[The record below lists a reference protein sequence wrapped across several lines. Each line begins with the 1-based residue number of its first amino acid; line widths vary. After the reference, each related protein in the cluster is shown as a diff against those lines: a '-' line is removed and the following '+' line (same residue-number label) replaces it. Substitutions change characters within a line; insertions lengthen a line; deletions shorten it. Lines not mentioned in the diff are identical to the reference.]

1 MAILTRAWTAV
12 ARRLT
17 RSLIILAVMTLIFT
31 LLISTVAVRQT
42 MTNLRLNVERNIRA
56 GFSLS
61 GTKGEGLPMKDAE
74 AVRHLAGIGAYNY
87 QMQTAARPNGL
98 ALIDGGIQLSNEAD
112 AAAGV
117 TGTTDSQSLS
127 QFTGRL
133 YQLEQGKHISE
144 NTRQTALVHT
154 AFAQKNGLKLG
165 DRIQLQ
171 QGDRQVDLTITGVFS
186 GKTDKPGP
194 LPSGQA
200 ENQII
205 TSLAAAQQLSGSE
218 QITRA
223 TYFASNPRTLPDL
236 VRRVKTLPLEW
247 NKLELTDNAASFANV
262 INSIASIERILAI
275 GTLGIS
281 LAGIATLSLVLVFWV
296 RSRIHEIGTLL
307 AIGTSKRQI
316 AEQVMIELLLVAIA
330 ALLVA
335 ALSSQVLS
343 HHLTANLLNNSSH
356 VAGTLTV
363 QPQAAPL
370 VSYLLAASLGLAV
383 VIISGVV
390 ALMPILRRTPKQIL
404 TTLR

>member
-17 RSLIILAVMTLIFT
+17 RSLIILAVMALIFT

-61 GTKGEGLPMKDAE
+61 GTKGEGLPIKDAN

-98 ALIDGGIQLSNEAD
+98 ALIDGGIQLSDEAD

-144 NTRQTALVHT
+144 NTRQAALVHT
-154 AFAQKNGLKLG
+154 VFAQKNGLKLG

-171 QGDRQVDLTITGVFS
+171 QGDRQVDLTITGIFS

-194 LPSGQA
+194 LPSDQT

-205 TSLAAAQQLSGSE
+205 TSLAAAQQLSGSK
-218 QITRA
+218 QLTRA
-223 TYFASNPRTLPDL
+223 TYFSSNPRALPDL

-247 NKLELTDNAASFANV
+247 SKLELTDNAASFANV

-316 AEQVMIELLLVAIA
+316 AEQIMIELLLIAIV
-330 ALLVA
+330 ALLGA
-335 ALSSQVLS
+335 MLSSQALS

-370 VSYLLAASLGLAV
+370 ASYLLAASLGLAV
-383 VIISGVV
+383 VIISGAV

>member
-1 MAILTRAWTAV
+1 MAMLTRAWTAV
-12 ARRLT
+12 VRRLT
-17 RSLIILAVMTLIFT
+17 RSLIILAVIALIFT
-31 LLISTVAVRQT
+31 LLMSTVAVRQT

-61 GTKGEGLPMKDAE
+61 GTKGEGLPIKDADT
-74 AVRHLAGIGAYNY
+74 VRRLAEIGARNY
-87 QMQTAARPNGL
+87 QVQTTARPNGL
-98 ALIDGGIQLSNEAD
+98 TLIDGGIQLSNEAD

-144 NTRQTALVHT
+144 NTRQAALVHT
-154 AFAQKNGLKLG
+154 VFAQKNGLKLG

-171 QGDRQVDLTITGVFS
+171 QGDRQVDLTITGIFS

-194 LPSGQA
+194 LPSDQA

-205 TSLAAAQQLSGSE
+205 TSLAAAQQLSGSK
-218 QITRA
+218 QLTRA
-223 TYFASNPRTLPDL
+223 TYFSSNPRALPDL

-247 NKLELTDNAASFANV
+247 SKLELTDNAASFANV

-316 AEQVMIELLLVAIA
+316 AEQIMIELLLIAIV
-330 ALLVA
+330 ALLGA
-335 ALSSQVLS
+335 MLSSQALS

-383 VIISGVV
+383 VVASGIV
-390 ALMPILRRTPKQIL
+390 ALAPILRRTPKQIL

>member
-1 MAILTRAWTAV
+1 MVMLTRAWTAV

-17 RSLIILAVMTLIFT
+17 RSLIILAVMALIFT

-61 GTKGEGLPMKDAE
+61 GTKGEGLPIKDADT
-74 AVRHLAGIGAYNY
+74 VRHLAGIGAYNY

-98 ALIDGGIQLSNEAD
+98 ALIDGGIQLSDEAD

-133 YQLEQGKHISE
+133 YQLEQGKHLSKDS
-144 NTRQTALVHT
+144 QQSALIHT

-165 DRIQLQ
+165 NRIQLQ
-171 QGDRQVDLTITGVFS
+171 QGDRQVNLTISGIFS
-186 GKTDKPGP
+186 GTTDKPGP
-194 LPSGQA
+194 LPSDQA

-218 QITRA
+218 QLTRA
-223 TYFASNPRTLPDL
+223 TYFASNPRALPDL
-236 VRRVKTLPLEW
+236 VRRAKTLPLEW
-247 NKLELTDNAASFANV
+247 SKIELTDNAASFANV

-281 LAGIATLSLVLVFWV
+281 LAGLATLSLVLVFWV

-316 AEQVMIELLLVAIA
+316 AKQIMIELLLIAIV
-330 ALLVA
+330 ALLGA
-335 ALSSQVLS
+335 MLSNQALS
-343 HHLTANLLNNSSH
+343 HHLTANLLNNSNH

-370 VSYLLAASLGLAV
+370 ASYLLAASLGLAV
-383 VIISGVV
+383 VIISGAV

>member
-1 MAILTRAWTAV
+1 MAMLTRAWTAV
-12 ARRLT
+12 VRRLT
-17 RSLIILAVMTLIFT
+17 RSLIILAVIALIFT
-31 LLISTVAVRQT
+31 LLMSTVAVRQT

-61 GTKGEGLPMKDAE
+61 GTKGEGLPIKDADT
-74 AVRHLAGIGAYNY
+74 VRRLAEIGARNY
-87 QMQTAARPNGL
+87 QVQTTARPNGL
-98 ALIDGGIQLSNEAD
+98 TLIDGGIQLSNEAD

-144 NTRQTALVHT
+144 NTRQAALVHT
-154 AFAQKNGLKLG
+154 VFAQKNGLKLG

-171 QGDRQVDLTITGVFS
+171 QGDRQVDLTITGIFS

-194 LPSGQA
+194 LPSDQT

-205 TSLAAAQQLSGSE
+205 TSLAAAQQLSGSK
-218 QITRA
+218 QLTRA
-223 TYFASNPRTLPDL
+223 TYFSSNPRALPDL

-247 NKLELTDNAASFANV
+247 SKLELTDNAASFANV

-316 AEQVMIELLLVAIA
+316 AEQIMIELLLIAIV
-330 ALLVA
+330 ALLGA
-335 ALSSQVLS
+335 MLSSQALS
-343 HHLTANLLNNSSH
+343 HHLTANLLNNSSY

-383 VIISGVV
+383 VVASGIV
-390 ALMPILRRTPKQIL
+390 ALAPILRRTPKQIL

>member
-17 RSLIILAVMTLIFT
+17 RSLIILAVMALIFT

-61 GTKGEGLPMKDAE
+61 GTKGEGLPIKDAN
-74 AVRHLAGIGAYNY
+74 AVQHLAGIGAYNY

-98 ALIDGGIQLSNEAD
+98 ALIDGGIQLSDEAD

-133 YQLEQGKHISE
+133 YQLEQGKNLSKDS
-144 NTRQTALVHT
+144 QQSALIHT

-165 DRIQLQ
+165 NRIQLQ
-171 QGDRQVDLTITGVFS
+171 QGDRQVNLTIAGIFS
-186 GKTDKPGP
+186 GTTDKPGP
-194 LPSGQA
+194 LPSDQA

-218 QITRA
+218 QLTRA
-223 TYFASNPRTLPDL
+223 TYFASNPRALPDL

-247 NKLELTDNAASFANV
+247 SKIELTDNAASFASV
-262 INSIASIERILAI
+262 INGIAGIERILAI

-383 VIISGVV
+383 VIISGAV

>member
-1 MAILTRAWTAV
+1 MVMLTRAWTAV

-17 RSLIILAVMTLIFT
+17 RSLIILAVMALIFT
-31 LLISTVAVRQT
+31 LLMSTVAVRQT

-61 GTKGEGLPMKDAE
+61 GTKGEGLPIKDADT
-74 AVRHLAGIGAYNY
+74 VRRLAEIGARNY
-87 QMQTAARPNGL
+87 QVQTTARPNGL
-98 ALIDGGIQLSNEAD
+98 ALIDGGIQLSDEAD

-171 QGDRQVDLTITGVFS
+171 QGDRQVDLTITGIFS

-194 LPSGQA
+194 LPSDQT

-205 TSLAAAQQLSGSE
+205 TSLAAAQQLSGSG
-218 QITRA
+218 QLTRA
-223 TYFASNPRTLPDL
+223 TYFASNPRALPDL
-236 VRRVKTLPLEW
+236 VRRAKTLPLEW
-247 NKLELTDNAASFANV
+247 SKIELTDNAASFASV
-262 INSIASIERILAI
+262 INGIAGIERILAI

-383 VIISGVV
+383 VIISGAV

>member
-1 MAILTRAWTAV
+1 
-12 ARRLT
+12 
-17 RSLIILAVMTLIFT
+17 
-31 LLISTVAVRQT
+31 

-61 GTKGEGLPMKDAE
+61 GTKGEGLPIKDADT
-74 AVRHLAGIGAYNY
+74 VRRLAEIGARNY
-87 QMQTAARPNGL
+87 QVQTTARPNGL
-98 ALIDGGIQLSNEAD
+98 TLIDGGIQLSNEAD

-144 NTRQTALVHT
+144 NTRQAALVHT

-165 DRIQLQ
+165 NRIQLQ
-171 QGDRQVDLTITGVFS
+171 QGDRQVDLTITGIFS

-194 LPSGQA
+194 LPSDQA

-205 TSLAAAQQLSGSE
+205 TSLAAAQQLSGSK
-218 QITRA
+218 QLTRA
-223 TYFASNPRTLPDL
+223 TYFSSNPRALPDL

-247 NKLELTDNAASFANV
+247 SKLELTDNAASFANV

-316 AEQVMIELLLVAIA
+316 AEQIMIELLLIAIV
-330 ALLVA
+330 ALLGA
-335 ALSSQVLS
+335 MLSSQALS
-343 HHLTANLLNNSSH
+343 HHLTSNLLNNSSH
-356 VAGTLTV
+356 VAGTLAV

-370 VSYLLAASLGLAV
+370 ASYLLAASLGLAV
-383 VIISGVV
+383 VVASGIV
-390 ALMPILRRTPKQIL
+390 ALAPILRRTPKQIL

>member
-1 MAILTRAWTAV
+1 MAMLTRAWTAV
-12 ARRLT
+12 VRRLT
-17 RSLIILAVMTLIFT
+17 RSLIILAVIALIFT
-31 LLISTVAVRQT
+31 LLMSTVAVRQT

-61 GTKGEGLPMKDAE
+61 GTKGEGLLIKDADT
-74 AVRHLAGIGAYNY
+74 VRRLAEIGARNY
-87 QMQTAARPNGL
+87 QVQTTARPNGL
-98 ALIDGGIQLSNEAD
+98 TLIDGGIQLSNEAD

-144 NTRQTALVHT
+144 NTRQAALVHT
-154 AFAQKNGLKLG
+154 VFAQKNGLKLG

-171 QGDRQVDLTITGVFS
+171 QGDRQVDLTITGIFS

-194 LPSGQA
+194 LPSDQT

-205 TSLAAAQQLSGSE
+205 TSLAAAQQLSGSK
-218 QITRA
+218 QLTRA
-223 TYFASNPRTLPDL
+223 TYFSSNPRALPDL

-247 NKLELTDNAASFANV
+247 SKLELTDNAASFANV

-316 AEQVMIELLLVAIA
+316 AEQIMIELLLIAIV
-330 ALLVA
+330 ALLGA
-335 ALSSQVLS
+335 MLSSQALS
-343 HHLTANLLNNSSH
+343 HHLTANLLNNSSY

-383 VIISGVV
+383 VVASGIV
-390 ALMPILRRTPKQIL
+390 ALAPILRRTPKQIL

>member
-1 MAILTRAWTAV
+1 MVMLTRAWTAV

-17 RSLIILAVMTLIFT
+17 RSLIILAVMALIFT
-31 LLISTVAVRQT
+31 LLMSTVAVRQT

-61 GTKGEGLPMKDAE
+61 GTKGEGLPIKDADT
-74 AVRHLAGIGAYNY
+74 VRRLAEIGARNY
-87 QMQTAARPNGL
+87 QVQTTARPNGL
-98 ALIDGGIQLSNEAD
+98 ALIDGGIQLSDEAD

-144 NTRQTALVHT
+144 NTQQAALVHT

-165 DRIQLQ
+165 DRIKLQ
-171 QGDRQVDLTITGVFS
+171 QGDRQVDLTITGIFS

-194 LPSGQA
+194 LPSDQA

-205 TSLAAAQQLSGSE
+205 TSLAAAQQLSGSG
-218 QITRA
+218 QLTRA
-223 TYFASNPRTLPDL
+223 TYFASNPRALPDL
-236 VRRVKTLPLEW
+236 VRRAKTLPLEW
-247 NKLELTDNAASFANV
+247 SKIELTDNAASFASV
-262 INSIASIERILAI
+262 INGIAGIERILAI

-281 LAGIATLSLVLVFWV
+281 LAGMATLSLVLVFWV

-383 VIISGVV
+383 VIISGAV

>member
-1 MAILTRAWTAV
+1 MTVLTRAWTAV
-12 ARRLT
+12 TRRLT
-17 RSLIILAVMTLIFT
+17 RSLIILAVMALIFT

-42 MTNLRLNVERNIRA
+42 MANLRLNVERNIRA

-61 GTKGEGLPMKDAE
+61 GTKGEGLPIKDAD
-74 AVRHLAGIGAYNY
+74 AVRHLAGIGAHNY

-98 ALIDGGIQLSNEAD
+98 ALIDGGIQLSDEAD

-133 YQLEQGKHISE
+133 YQLEQGKHLSKDS
-144 NTRQTALVHT
+144 QQSALIHT
-154 AFAQKNGLKLG
+154 VFAQKNGLKLG

-171 QGDRQVDLTITGVFS
+171 QGDRQVDLTITGIFS

-194 LPSGQA
+194 LPSDQA

-205 TSLAAAQQLSGSE
+205 TSLAVAQQLSGSG
-218 QITRA
+218 QLTRA
-223 TYFASNPRTLPDL
+223 TYFASNPRALPDL
-236 VRRVKTLPLEW
+236 VRRAKTLPLDW
-247 NKLELTDNAASFANV
+247 SKLELTDNAASFASV
-262 INSIASIERILAI
+262 INSIAGIERILAI

-281 LAGIATLSLVLVFWV
+281 LAGLATLSLVLVFWV

-316 AEQVMIELLLVAIA
+316 AEQVMVELLLVAIA

-335 ALSSQVLS
+335 TLSGQALS

-356 VAGTLTV
+356 VASTLTV
-363 QPQAAPL
+363 QPQTAPL

-383 VIISGVV
+383 VAASGIV
-390 ALMPILRRTPKQIL
+390 ALAPILRRTPKQIL

>member
-17 RSLIILAVMTLIFT
+17 RSLIILAVMALIFT

-61 GTKGEGLPMKDAE
+61 GTKGEGLPIKDAN

-98 ALIDGGIQLSNEAD
+98 ALIDGGIQLSDEAD

-144 NTRQTALVHT
+144 NTQQAALVHT

-171 QGDRQVDLTITGVFS
+171 QGDRQVTLTISGIFS

-194 LPSGQA
+194 LPSDQA

-205 TSLAAAQQLSGSE
+205 TSLAAAQQLSGSG
-218 QITRA
+218 QLTRA
-223 TYFASNPRTLPDL
+223 TYFTSNPRALPDL
-236 VRRVKTLPLEW
+236 VRRAKTLPLEW
-247 NKLELTDNAASFANV
+247 SKLELTDNAASFASV
-262 INSIASIERILAI
+262 INGIAGIERILAI

-383 VIISGVV
+383 VIISGAV

>member
-1 MAILTRAWTAV
+1 MVMLTRAWTAV

-17 RSLIILAVMTLIFT
+17 RSLIILAVMALIFT

-61 GTKGEGLPMKDAE
+61 GTKGEGLPIKDADT
-74 AVRHLAGIGAYNY
+74 VRHLAGIGAYNY

-98 ALIDGGIQLSNEAD
+98 ALIDGGIQLSDEAD

-133 YQLEQGKHISE
+133 YQLEQGKHLSKDS
-144 NTRQTALVHT
+144 QQSALIHT

-165 DRIQLQ
+165 NRIQLQ
-171 QGDRQVDLTITGVFS
+171 QGDRQVNLTISGIFS
-186 GKTDKPGP
+186 GTTDKPGP
-194 LPSGQA
+194 LPSDQA

-218 QITRA
+218 QLTRA
-223 TYFASNPRTLPDL
+223 TYFASNPRALPDL
-236 VRRVKTLPLEW
+236 VRRAKTLPLEW
-247 NKLELTDNAASFANV
+247 SKIELTDNAASFANV

-281 LAGIATLSLVLVFWV
+281 LAGLATLSLVLVFWV

-316 AEQVMIELLLVAIA
+316 AKQIMIELLLIAIV
-330 ALLVA
+330 ALLGA
-335 ALSSQVLS
+335 MLSSQALS
-343 HHLTANLLNNSSH
+343 HHLTANLLNNSNH

-370 VSYLLAASLGLAV
+370 ASYLLAASLGLAV
-383 VIISGVV
+383 VIISGAV

>member
-17 RSLIILAVMTLIFT
+17 RSLIILAVMALIFT
-31 LLISTVAVRQT
+31 LLMSTVAVRQT

-61 GTKGEGLPMKDAE
+61 GTKGEGLPIKDADT
-74 AVRHLAGIGAYNY
+74 VRRLAEIGAHNY
-87 QMQTAARPNGL
+87 QVQTTAQPNGL

-112 AAAGV
+112 AAAGI

-144 NTRQTALVHT
+144 NTQQAALVHT

-171 QGDRQVDLTITGVFS
+171 QGDRQVYLTITGIFS

-194 LPSGQA
+194 LPSDQA

-205 TSLAAAQQLSGSE
+205 TSLAAAQQLSGSG
-218 QITRA
+218 QLTRA
-223 TYFASNPRTLPDL
+223 TYFASNPRALPDL
-236 VRRVKTLPLEW
+236 VRRAKTLPLEW
-247 NKLELTDNAASFANV
+247 SKIELTDNAASFASV
-262 INSIASIERILAI
+262 INGIAGIERILAI

-383 VIISGVV
+383 VIISGAV

>member
-1 MAILTRAWTAV
+1 
-12 ARRLT
+12 
-17 RSLIILAVMTLIFT
+17 
-31 LLISTVAVRQT
+31 

-61 GTKGEGLPMKDAE
+61 GTKGEGLPIKDADT
-74 AVRHLAGIGAYNY
+74 VRRLAEIGARNY
-87 QMQTAARPNGL
+87 QVQTTARPNGL
-98 ALIDGGIQLSNEAD
+98 TLIDGGIQLSNEAD

-144 NTRQTALVHT
+144 NTRQAALVHT

-165 DRIQLQ
+165 NRIQLQ
-171 QGDRQVDLTITGVFS
+171 QGDRQVDLTITGIFS

-194 LPSGQA
+194 LPSDQA

-205 TSLAAAQQLSGSE
+205 TSLAAAQQLSGSK
-218 QITRA
+218 QLTRA
-223 TYFASNPRTLPDL
+223 TYFSSNPRALPDL

-247 NKLELTDNAASFANV
+247 SKLELTDNAASFANV
-262 INSIASIERILAI
+262 INSIASIEHILAI

-316 AEQVMIELLLVAIA
+316 AEQIMIELLLIAIV
-330 ALLVA
+330 ALLGA
-335 ALSSQVLS
+335 MLSSQALS
-343 HHLTANLLNNSSH
+343 HHLTSNLLNNSSH
-356 VAGTLTV
+356 VAGTLAV

-370 VSYLLAASLGLAV
+370 ASYLLAASLGLAV
-383 VIISGVV
+383 VVASGIV
-390 ALMPILRRTPKQIL
+390 ALAPILRRTPKQIL

>member
-1 MAILTRAWTAV
+1 MAMLTRAWTAV
-12 ARRLT
+12 VRRLT
-17 RSLIILAVMTLIFT
+17 RSLIILAVIALIFT

-61 GTKGEGLPMKDAE
+61 GTKGEGLPIKDAN

-144 NTRQTALVHT
+144 NTRQAALVHT
-154 AFAQKNGLKLG
+154 VFAQKNGLKLG

-171 QGDRQVDLTITGVFS
+171 QGDRQVDLTITGIFS

-194 LPSGQA
+194 LPSDQT

-205 TSLAAAQQLSGSE
+205 TSLAAAQQLSGSK
-218 QITRA
+218 QLTRA
-223 TYFASNPRTLPDL
+223 TYFSSNPRALPDL

-247 NKLELTDNAASFANV
+247 SKLELTDNAASFANV

-316 AEQVMIELLLVAIA
+316 AEQIMIELLLIAIV
-330 ALLVA
+330 ALLGA
-335 ALSSQVLS
+335 MLSSQALS
-343 HHLTANLLNNSSH
+343 HHLTANLLNNSSRA
-356 VAGTLTV
+356 AGTLAV
-363 QPQAAPL
+363 QPQAAPF

-383 VIISGVV
+383 VVASGIV
-390 ALMPILRRTPKQIL
+390 ALAPILRRTPKQIL

>member
-1 MAILTRAWTAV
+1 MAMLTRAWTAV
-12 ARRLT
+12 VRRLT
-17 RSLIILAVMTLIFT
+17 RSLIILAVIALIFT
-31 LLISTVAVRQT
+31 LLMSTVAVRQT

-61 GTKGEGLPMKDAE
+61 GTKGEGLPIKDAN

-144 NTRQTALVHT
+144 NTRQAALVHT
-154 AFAQKNGLKLG
+154 VFAQKNGLKLG

-171 QGDRQVDLTITGVFS
+171 QGDRQVDLTITGIFS

-194 LPSGQA
+194 LPSDQT

-205 TSLAAAQQLSGSE
+205 TSLAAAQQLSGSK
-218 QITRA
+218 QLTRA
-223 TYFASNPRTLPDL
+223 TYFSSNPRALPDL

-247 NKLELTDNAASFANV
+247 SKLELTDNAASFANV

-316 AEQVMIELLLVAIA
+316 AEQIMIELLLIAIV
-330 ALLVA
+330 ALLGA
-335 ALSSQVLS
+335 MLSSQALS

-356 VAGTLTV
+356 VAGTLAV

-370 VSYLLAASLGLAV
+370 ASYLLAASLGLAV

>member
-1 MAILTRAWTAV
+1 MAMLTRAWTAV
-12 ARRLT
+12 VRRLT
-17 RSLIILAVMTLIFT
+17 RSLIILAVIALIFT
-31 LLISTVAVRQT
+31 LLMSTVAVRQT

-61 GTKGEGLPMKDAE
+61 GTKGEGLPIKDADT
-74 AVRHLAGIGAYNY
+74 VRRLAEIGARNY
-87 QMQTAARPNGL
+87 QVQTTARPNGL
-98 ALIDGGIQLSNEAD
+98 TLIDGGIQLSDEAD

-144 NTRQTALVHT
+144 NTRQAALVHT

-171 QGDRQVDLTITGVFS
+171 QGDRQVDLTITGIFS

-194 LPSGQA
+194 LPSDQT

-205 TSLAAAQQLSGSE
+205 TSLAAAQQLSGSG
-218 QITRA
+218 QLTRA
-223 TYFASNPRTLPDL
+223 TYFASNPRALPDL
-236 VRRVKTLPLEW
+236 VRRAKTLPLEW
-247 NKLELTDNAASFANV
+247 SKIELTDNAASFASV
-262 INSIASIERILAI
+262 INGIAGIERILAI

-383 VIISGVV
+383 VIISGAV

>member
-1 MAILTRAWTAV
+1 MAMLTRAWTAV
-12 ARRLT
+12 VRRLT
-17 RSLIILAVMTLIFT
+17 RSLIILAVMALIFT

-61 GTKGEGLPMKDAE
+61 GTKGEGLPIKGAN

-98 ALIDGGIQLSNEAD
+98 ALIDGGIQLSDEAD

-144 NTRQTALVHT
+144 NTQQAALVHT

-171 QGDRQVDLTITGVFS
+171 QGDRQVTLTISGIFS

-194 LPSGQA
+194 LPSDQA

-218 QITRA
+218 QLTRA
-223 TYFASNPRTLPDL
+223 TYFASNPRALPDL
-236 VRRVKTLPLEW
+236 VRRAKTLPLEW
-247 NKLELTDNAASFANV
+247 SKIELTDNAASFANV

-281 LAGIATLSLVLVFWV
+281 LAGLATLSLVLVFWV

-316 AEQVMIELLLVAIA
+316 AEQIMIELLLVAIA

-383 VIISGVV
+383 VVASGIV
-390 ALMPILRRTPKQIL
+390 ALAPILRRTPKQIL

>member
-1 MAILTRAWTAV
+1 MVMLTRAWTAV

-17 RSLIILAVMTLIFT
+17 RSLIILAVMALIFT
-31 LLISTVAVRQT
+31 LLMSTVAVRQT
-42 MTNLRLNVERNIRA
+42 MINLRLNVEHNIRA

-61 GTKGEGLPMKDAE
+61 GTKGEGLPIKDADT
-74 AVRHLAGIGAYNY
+74 VRRLAEIGARNY
-87 QMQTAARPNGL
+87 QVQTTARPNGL
-98 ALIDGGIQLSNEAD
+98 ALIDGGIQLSDEAD

-144 NTRQTALVHT
+144 NTQQAALVHT

-165 DRIQLQ
+165 DRIKLQ
-171 QGDRQVDLTITGVFS
+171 QGDRQVDLTITGIFS

-194 LPSGQA
+194 LPSDQA

-205 TSLAAAQQLSGSE
+205 TSLAAAQQLSGSG
-218 QITRA
+218 QLTRA
-223 TYFASNPRTLPDL
+223 TYFASNPRALPDL
-236 VRRVKTLPLEW
+236 VRRAKTLPLEW
-247 NKLELTDNAASFANV
+247 SKIELTDNAASFASV
-262 INSIASIERILAI
+262 INGIAGIERILAI

-383 VIISGVV
+383 VIISGAV

>member
-1 MAILTRAWTAV
+1 MVMLTRAWTAV

-17 RSLIILAVMTLIFT
+17 RNLIILAVMALIFT
-31 LLISTVAVRQT
+31 LLMSTVAVRQT

-61 GTKGEGLPMKDAE
+61 GTKGEGLPIKDADT
-74 AVRHLAGIGAYNY
+74 VRRLAEIGARNY
-87 QMQTAARPNGL
+87 QVQTTARPNGL
-98 ALIDGGIQLSNEAD
+98 ALIDGGIQLSDEAD

-144 NTRQTALVHT
+144 NTQQAALVHT

-165 DRIQLQ
+165 DRIKLQ
-171 QGDRQVDLTITGVFS
+171 QGDRQVDLTITGIFS

-194 LPSGQA
+194 LPSDQA

-205 TSLAAAQQLSGSE
+205 TSLAAAQQLSGSG
-218 QITRA
+218 QLTRA
-223 TYFASNPRTLPDL
+223 TYFASNPRALPDL
-236 VRRVKTLPLEW
+236 VRRAKTLPLEW
-247 NKLELTDNAASFANV
+247 SKIELTDNAASFASV
-262 INSIASIERILAI
+262 INGIAGIERILAI

-383 VIISGVV
+383 VIISGAV

>member
-1 MAILTRAWTAV
+1 MAMLTRAWTAV
-12 ARRLT
+12 VRRLT
-17 RSLIILAVMTLIFT
+17 RSLIILAVMALIFT
-31 LLISTVAVRQT
+31 LLMSTVAVRQT
-42 MTNLRLNVERNIRA
+42 MINLRLNVERNIRA

-61 GTKGEGLPMKDAE
+61 GTKGEGLPIKDADT
-74 AVRHLAGIGAYNY
+74 VRRLAEIGARNY
-87 QMQTAARPNGL
+87 QVQTTARPNGL
-98 ALIDGGIQLSNEAD
+98 ALIDGGIQLSDEAD

-144 NTRQTALVHT
+144 NTQQAALVHT

-165 DRIQLQ
+165 DRIKLQ
-171 QGDRQVDLTITGVFS
+171 QGDRQVDLTITGIFS

-194 LPSGQA
+194 LPSDQA

-205 TSLAAAQQLSGSE
+205 TSLAAAQQLSGSG
-218 QITRA
+218 QLTRA
-223 TYFASNPRTLPDL
+223 TYFASNPRALPDL
-236 VRRVKTLPLEW
+236 VRRAKTLPLEW
-247 NKLELTDNAASFANV
+247 SKIELTDNAASFASV
-262 INSIASIERILAI
+262 INGIAGIERILAI

-307 AIGTSKRQI
+307 AIGTSKQQI
-316 AEQVMIELLLVAIA
+316 AEQIMIELLLIAIV
-330 ALLVA
+330 ALLGA
-335 ALSSQVLS
+335 MLSSQALS

-383 VIISGVV
+383 VIISGAV

>member
-1 MAILTRAWTAV
+1 MAMLTRAWTAV
-12 ARRLT
+12 VRRLT
-17 RSLIILAVMTLIFT
+17 RSLIILAVIALIFT

-61 GTKGEGLPMKDAE
+61 GTKGEGLPIKDAN

-144 NTRQTALVHT
+144 NTRQAALVHT
-154 AFAQKNGLKLG
+154 VFAQKNGLKLG

-171 QGDRQVDLTITGVFS
+171 QGDRQVDLTITGIFS

-194 LPSGQA
+194 LPSDQT

-205 TSLAAAQQLSGSE
+205 TSLAAAQQLSGSK
-218 QITRA
+218 QLTRA
-223 TYFASNPRTLPDL
+223 TYFSSNPRALPDL

-247 NKLELTDNAASFANV
+247 SKIELTDNAASFASV

-307 AIGTSKRQI
+307 AIGTSKQQI
-316 AEQVMIELLLVAIA
+316 AEQIMIELLLIAIV
-330 ALLVA
+330 ALLGA
-335 ALSSQVLS
+335 MLSSQALS

-356 VAGTLTV
+356 VAGTLAV

-370 VSYLLAASLGLAV
+370 ASYLLAASLGLAV
-383 VIISGVV
+383 VVASGIV
-390 ALMPILRRTPKQIL
+390 ALAPILRRTPKQIL

>member
-1 MAILTRAWTAV
+1 MATLTRAWTAV
-12 ARRLT
+12 VRRLT
-17 RSLIILAVMTLIFT
+17 RSLIILAVIALIFT
-31 LLISTVAVRQT
+31 LLMSTVAVRQT

-61 GTKGEGLPMKDAE
+61 GTKGEDLPIKDADT
-74 AVRHLAGIGAYNY
+74 VRHLAGIGARNY
-87 QMQTAARPNGL
+87 QVQTTAQPNGL
-98 ALIDGGIQLSNEAD
+98 TLIDGGIQLSDEAD

-133 YQLEQGKHISE
+133 YQLEQGKHLSKDS
-144 NTRQTALVHT
+144 QQSALIHT

-165 DRIQLQ
+165 NRIQLQ
-171 QGDRQVDLTITGVFS
+171 QGDRQVNLTIAGIFS

-194 LPSGQA
+194 LPSDQA

-205 TSLAAAQQLSGSE
+205 TSLAVAQQLSGSG
-218 QITRA
+218 QLTRA
-223 TYFASNPRTLPDL
+223 TYFASNPRALPDL
-236 VRRVKTLPLEW
+236 VRRTKTLPLEW
-247 NKLELTDNAASFANV
+247 SKLELTDNAASFASI
-262 INSIASIERILAI
+262 INSIAGIERILAI

-383 VIISGVV
+383 VIISGAV

>member
-1 MAILTRAWTAV
+1 MAMLTRAWTAV
-12 ARRLT
+12 VRRLT
-17 RSLIILAVMTLIFT
+17 RSLIILAVIALIFT
-31 LLISTVAVRQT
+31 LLMSTVAVRQT

-61 GTKGEGLPMKDAE
+61 GTKGEGLPIKDADT
-74 AVRHLAGIGAYNY
+74 VRRLAEIGARNY
-87 QMQTAARPNGL
+87 QVQTTARPNGL
-98 ALIDGGIQLSNEAD
+98 TLIDGGIQLSNEAD

-144 NTRQTALVHT
+144 NTRQAALVHT
-154 AFAQKNGLKLG
+154 VFAQKNGLKLG

-171 QGDRQVDLTITGVFS
+171 QGDRQVDLTITGIFS

-194 LPSGQA
+194 LPSDQA

-205 TSLAAAQQLSGSE
+205 TSLAAAQQLSGSK
-218 QITRA
+218 QLTRA
-223 TYFASNPRTLPDL
+223 TYFSSNPRALPDL

-247 NKLELTDNAASFANV
+247 SKLELTDNAASFANV

-316 AEQVMIELLLVAIA
+316 AEQIMIELLLIAIV
-330 ALLVA
+330 ALLGA
-335 ALSSQVLS
+335 MLSSQALS
-343 HHLTANLLNNSSH
+343 HHLTSNLLNNSSH
-356 VAGTLTV
+356 VAGTLAV

-370 VSYLLAASLGLAV
+370 ASYLLAASLGLAV
-383 VIISGVV
+383 VVASGIV
-390 ALMPILRRTPKQIL
+390 ALAPILRRTPKQIL

>member
-17 RSLIILAVMTLIFT
+17 RSLIILAVMALIFT

-61 GTKGEGLPMKDAE
+61 GTKGEGLPIKDAN

-98 ALIDGGIQLSNEAD
+98 ALIDGGIQLSDEAD

-133 YQLEQGKHISE
+133 YQLEQGKHLSKDS
-144 NTRQTALVHT
+144 QQSALIHT

-171 QGDRQVDLTITGVFS
+171 QGDRQVTLTITGVFS

-194 LPSGQA
+194 LPSDQT

-205 TSLAAAQQLSGSE
+205 TSLAAAQQLSGSK
-218 QITRA
+218 QLTRA
-223 TYFASNPRTLPDL
+223 TYFSSNPRALPDL

-247 NKLELTDNAASFANV
+247 SKIELTDNAASFASV

-307 AIGTSKRQI
+307 AIGTSKQQI
-316 AEQVMIELLLVAIA
+316 AEQIMIELLLIAIV
-330 ALLVA
+330 ALLGA
-335 ALSSQVLS
+335 MLSSQALS

-370 VSYLLAASLGLAV
+370 ASYLLAASLGLAV
-383 VIISGVV
+383 VIISGAV

>member
-1 MAILTRAWTAV
+1 MAMLTRAWTAV
-12 ARRLT
+12 VRRLT
-17 RSLIILAVMTLIFT
+17 RSLIILAVIALIFT
-31 LLISTVAVRQT
+31 LLMSTVTVRQT

-61 GTKGEGLPMKDAE
+61 GTKGEGLPIKDADT
-74 AVRHLAGIGAYNY
+74 VRRLAEIGARNY
-87 QMQTAARPNGL
+87 QVQTTARPNGL
-98 ALIDGGIQLSNEAD
+98 ALIDGGIQLSDEAD

-133 YQLEQGKHISE
+133 YQLEQGKHLSKDS
-144 NTRQTALVHT
+144 QQSALIHT

-165 DRIQLQ
+165 NRIQLQ
-171 QGDRQVDLTITGVFS
+171 QGDRQVNLTIAGIFS
-186 GKTDKPGP
+186 GTTDKPGP
-194 LPSGQA
+194 LPSDQA

-205 TSLAAAQQLSGSE
+205 TSLAAAQQLSGSK
-218 QITRA
+218 QLTRA
-223 TYFASNPRTLPDL
+223 TYFSSNPRALPDL

-247 NKLELTDNAASFANV
+247 SKLELTDNAASFANV

-316 AEQVMIELLLVAIA
+316 AEQIMIELLLIAIV
-330 ALLVA
+330 ALLGA
-335 ALSSQVLS
+335 MLSSQALS

-383 VIISGVV
+383 VVASGIV
-390 ALMPILRRTPKQIL
+390 ALAPILRRTPKQIL

>member
-1 MAILTRAWTAV
+1 MAMLTRAWTAV
-12 ARRLT
+12 VRRLT
-17 RSLIILAVMTLIFT
+17 RSLIILAVMALIFT
-31 LLISTVAVRQT
+31 LLMSTVAVRQT
-42 MTNLRLNVERNIRA
+42 MINLRLNVERNIRA

-61 GTKGEGLPMKDAE
+61 GTKGEGLPIKDADT
-74 AVRHLAGIGAYNY
+74 VRRLAEIGARNY
-87 QMQTAARPNGL
+87 QVQTTARPNGL
-98 ALIDGGIQLSNEAD
+98 TLIDGGIQLSNEAD

-133 YQLEQGKHISE
+133 YQLEQGKHLSKDS
-144 NTRQTALVHT
+144 QQSALIHT

-165 DRIQLQ
+165 NRIQLQ
-171 QGDRQVDLTITGVFS
+171 QGDRQVNLTIAGIFS
-186 GKTDKPGP
+186 GTTDKPGP
-194 LPSGQA
+194 LPSNQA

-205 TSLAAAQQLSGSE
+205 TSLAVAQQLSGSG
-218 QITRA
+218 QLTRA

-236 VRRVKTLPLEW
+236 VRRAKTLPLEW
-247 NKLELTDNAASFANV
+247 SKLELTDNAASFASV

-281 LAGIATLSLVLVFWV
+281 LAGLATLSLVLVFWV

-316 AEQVMIELLLVAIA
+316 AEQIMIELLLIAIV
-330 ALLVA
+330 ALLGA
-335 ALSSQVLS
+335 MLSSQALS

-383 VIISGVV
+383 VVASGIV
-390 ALMPILRRTPKQIL
+390 ALAPILRRTPKQIL

>member
-1 MAILTRAWTAV
+1 MAMLTRAWTAV
-12 ARRLT
+12 VRRLT
-17 RSLIILAVMTLIFT
+17 RSLIILAVIALIFT
-31 LLISTVAVRQT
+31 LLMSTVAVRQT

-61 GTKGEGLPMKDAE
+61 GTKGEGLPIKDADT
-74 AVRHLAGIGAYNY
+74 VRRLAEIGARNY
-87 QMQTAARPNGL
+87 QVQTTARPNGL
-98 ALIDGGIQLSNEAD
+98 TLIDGGIQLSNEAD

-144 NTRQTALVHT
+144 NTRQAALVHT
-154 AFAQKNGLKLG
+154 VFAQKNGLKLG

-171 QGDRQVDLTITGVFS
+171 QGDRQVDLTITGIFS

-194 LPSGQA
+194 LPSDQT

-205 TSLAAAQQLSGSE
+205 TSLAAAQQLSGSK
-218 QITRA
+218 QLTRA
-223 TYFASNPRTLPDL
+223 TYFSSNPRALPDL

-247 NKLELTDNAASFANV
+247 SKLELTDNAASFANV

-316 AEQVMIELLLVAIA
+316 AEQIMIELLLIAIV
-330 ALLVA
+330 ALLGA
-335 ALSSQVLS
+335 MLSSQALS

-370 VSYLLAASLGLAV
+370 ASYLLAASLGLAV
-383 VIISGVV
+383 VIISGAV

>member
-1 MAILTRAWTAV
+1 MVMLTRAWTAV

-17 RSLIILAVMTLIFT
+17 RSLIILAVMALIFT
-31 LLISTVAVRQT
+31 LLMSTVAVRQT

-61 GTKGEGLPMKDAE
+61 GTKGEGLPIKDADT
-74 AVRHLAGIGAYNY
+74 VRRLAEIGARNY
-87 QMQTAARPNGL
+87 QVQTTARPNGL
-98 ALIDGGIQLSNEAD
+98 ALIDGGIQLSDEAD

-144 NTRQTALVHT
+144 NTQQAALVHT

-165 DRIQLQ
+165 DRIKLQ
-171 QGDRQVDLTITGVFS
+171 QGDRQVDLTITGIFS

-194 LPSGQA
+194 LPSDQA

-205 TSLAAAQQLSGSE
+205 TSLAAAQQLSGSG
-218 QITRA
+218 QLTRA
-223 TYFASNPRTLPDL
+223 TYFASNPRALPDL
-236 VRRVKTLPLEW
+236 VRRAKTLPLEW
-247 NKLELTDNAASFANV
+247 SKIELTDNAASFASV
-262 INSIASIERILAI
+262 INGIAGIERILAI

-383 VIISGVV
+383 VIISGAV
-390 ALMPILRRTPKQIL
+390 ALMPVLRRTPKQIL

>member
-1 MAILTRAWTAV
+1 MAMLTRAWTAV
-12 ARRLT
+12 VRRLT
-17 RSLIILAVMTLIFT
+17 RSLIILAVIALIFT
-31 LLISTVAVRQT
+31 LLMSTVAVRQT

-61 GTKGEGLPMKDAE
+61 GAKGENLPIKDADT
-74 AVRHLAGIGAYNY
+74 VRRLAEIGARNY
-87 QMQTAARPNGL
+87 QVQTTARPNGL
-98 ALIDGGIQLSNEAD
+98 TLIDGGIQLSNEAD

-144 NTRQTALVHT
+144 NTRQAALVHT

-165 DRIQLQ
+165 NRIQLQ
-171 QGDRQVDLTITGVFS
+171 QGDRQVDLTITGIFS

-194 LPSGQA
+194 LPSDQA

-205 TSLAAAQQLSGSE
+205 TSLAAAQQLSGSK
-218 QITRA
+218 QLTRA
-223 TYFASNPRTLPDL
+223 TYFSSNPRALPDL

-247 NKLELTDNAASFANV
+247 SKLELTDNAASFANV

-316 AEQVMIELLLVAIA
+316 AEQIMIELLLIAIV
-330 ALLVA
+330 ALLGA
-335 ALSSQVLS
+335 MLSSQALS
-343 HHLTANLLNNSSH
+343 HHLTSNLLNNSSH
-356 VAGTLTV
+356 VAGTLAV

-370 VSYLLAASLGLAV
+370 ASYLLAASLGLAV
-383 VIISGVV
+383 VVASGIV
-390 ALMPILRRTPKQIL
+390 ALAPILRRTPKQIL

>member
-1 MAILTRAWTAV
+1 MVMLTRAWTAV

-17 RSLIILAVMTLIFT
+17 RSLIILAVMALIFT

-61 GTKGEGLPMKDAE
+61 GTKGEGLPIKDADT
-74 AVRHLAGIGAYNY
+74 VRHLAGIGAYNY

-98 ALIDGGIQLSNEAD
+98 ALIDGGIQLSDEAD

-133 YQLEQGKHISE
+133 YQLEQGKHLSKDS
-144 NTRQTALVHT
+144 QQSALIHT

-171 QGDRQVDLTITGVFS
+171 QGDRQVTLTITGVFS

-194 LPSGQA
+194 LPSDQA

-218 QITRA
+218 QLTRA
-223 TYFASNPRTLPDL
+223 TYFASNPRALPDL
-236 VRRVKTLPLEW
+236 VRRAKTLPLEW
-247 NKLELTDNAASFANV
+247 SKIELTDNAASFASV

-281 LAGIATLSLVLVFWV
+281 LAGLATLSLVLVFWV

-316 AEQVMIELLLVAIA
+316 AKQIMIELLLIAIV
-330 ALLVA
+330 ALLGA
-335 ALSSQVLS
+335 MLSSQALS

-370 VSYLLAASLGLAV
+370 ASYLLAASLGLAV
-383 VIISGVV
+383 VIISGAV

>member
-1 MAILTRAWTAV
+1 MTVLTRAWTAV
-12 ARRLT
+12 TRRLT
-17 RSLIILAVMTLIFT
+17 RSLIILAVMALIFT
-31 LLISTVAVRQT
+31 LLMSTVAVRQT

-61 GTKGEGLPMKDAE
+61 GTKGEGLPIKDADT
-74 AVRHLAGIGAYNY
+74 VRRLAEIGARNY
-87 QMQTAARPNGL
+87 QVQTTVRPNGL
-98 ALIDGGIQLSNEAD
+98 ALIDGGIQLSDEAD

-133 YQLEQGKHISE
+133 YQLEQGKHLSKDS
-144 NTRQTALVHT
+144 QQSALIHT

-165 DRIQLQ
+165 NRIQLQ
-171 QGDRQVDLTITGVFS
+171 QGDRQVNLTIAGIFS
-186 GKTDKPGP
+186 GTTDKPGP
-194 LPSGQA
+194 LPSNQA

-205 TSLAAAQQLSGSE
+205 TSLAVAQQLSGSG
-218 QITRA
+218 QLTRA
-223 TYFASNPRTLPDL
+223 TYFSSNPRALPDL

-247 NKLELTDNAASFANV
+247 SKLELTDNAASFANV

-281 LAGIATLSLVLVFWV
+281 LAGLATLSLVLVFWV

-316 AEQVMIELLLVAIA
+316 AEQIMIELLLIAIV
-330 ALLVA
+330 ALLGA
-335 ALSSQVLS
+335 MLSSQALS

-370 VSYLLAASLGLAV
+370 VSYLLAAILGLAV
-383 VIISGVV
+383 VVASGIV
-390 ALMPILRRTPKQIL
+390 ALAPILRRTPKQIL
-404 TTLR
+404 TILR

>member
-17 RSLIILAVMTLIFT
+17 RSLIILAVMALIFT

-61 GTKGEGLPMKDAE
+61 GTKGEGLPIKDAN

-98 ALIDGGIQLSNEAD
+98 ALIDGGIQLSDEAD

-133 YQLEQGKHISE
+133 YQLEQGKNLSKDS
-144 NTRQTALVHT
+144 QQSALIHT

-165 DRIQLQ
+165 NRIQLQ
-171 QGDRQVDLTITGVFS
+171 QGDRQVNLTIAGIFS
-186 GKTDKPGP
+186 GTTDKPGP
-194 LPSGQA
+194 LPSDQA

-218 QITRA
+218 QLTRA
-223 TYFASNPRTLPDL
+223 TYFASNPRALPDL
-236 VRRVKTLPLEW
+236 VRRAKTLPLEW
-247 NKLELTDNAASFANV
+247 SKIELTDNAASFASV

-316 AEQVMIELLLVAIA
+316 AEQIMIELLLIAIV
-330 ALLVA
+330 ALLGA
-335 ALSSQVLS
+335 MLSSQALS

-370 VSYLLAASLGLAV
+370 ASHLLAASLGLAV

-390 ALMPILRRTPKQIL
+390 ALIPILRRTPKQIL

>member
-17 RSLIILAVMTLIFT
+17 RSLIILAVMALIFT
-31 LLISTVAVRQT
+31 LLMSTVAVRQT

-61 GTKGEGLPMKDAE
+61 GTKGEGLPIKDADT
-74 AVRHLAGIGAYNY
+74 VRRLAEIGARNY
-87 QMQTAARPNGL
+87 QVQTTARPNGL
-98 ALIDGGIQLSNEAD
+98 TLIDGGIQLSDEAD

-144 NTRQTALVHT
+144 NTQQAALVHT
-154 AFAQKNGLKLG
+154 VFAQKNGLKLG

-171 QGDRQVDLTITGVFS
+171 QGDRQVTLTIAGIFS

-194 LPSGQA
+194 LPSDQA

-218 QITRA
+218 QLTRA
-223 TYFASNPRTLPDL
+223 TYFASNPRALPDL

-247 NKLELTDNAASFANV
+247 SKIELTDNAASFASV

-316 AEQVMIELLLVAIA
+316 AEQIMIELLLIAIV
-330 ALLVA
+330 ALLGA
-335 ALSSQVLS
+335 MLSSQALS

-356 VAGTLTV
+356 VAGTLAV

-370 VSYLLAASLGLAV
+370 ASYLLAASLGLAV

>member
-1 MAILTRAWTAV
+1 MAMLTRAWTAV
-12 ARRLT
+12 VRRLT
-17 RSLIILAVMTLIFT
+17 RSLIILAVIALIFT

-61 GTKGEGLPMKDAE
+61 GTKGEGLPIKDAN

-144 NTRQTALVHT
+144 NTRQAALVHT
-154 AFAQKNGLKLG
+154 VFAQKNGLKLG

-194 LPSGQA
+194 LPSDQT

-205 TSLAAAQQLSGSE
+205 TSLAAAQQLSGSK
-218 QITRA
+218 QLTRA
-223 TYFASNPRTLPDL
+223 TYFSSNPRALPDL

-247 NKLELTDNAASFANV
+247 SKIELTDNAASFASV

-307 AIGTSKRQI
+307 AIGTSKQQI
-316 AEQVMIELLLVAIA
+316 AEQIMIELLLIAIV
-330 ALLVA
+330 ALLGA
-335 ALSSQVLS
+335 MLSSQALS

-356 VAGTLTV
+356 VAGTLAV

-370 VSYLLAASLGLAV
+370 ASYLLAASLGLAV
-383 VIISGVV
+383 VVASGIV
-390 ALMPILRRTPKQIL
+390 ALAPILRRTPKQIL